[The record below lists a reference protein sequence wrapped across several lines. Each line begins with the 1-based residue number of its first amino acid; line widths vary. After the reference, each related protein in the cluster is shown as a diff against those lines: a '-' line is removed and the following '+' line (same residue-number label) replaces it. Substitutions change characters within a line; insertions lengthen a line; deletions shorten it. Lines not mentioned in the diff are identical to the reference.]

1 MSPLNTHTL
10 RWRGGWAR
18 IGPFRSNGDVARL
31 TMGVDAPP
39 SASVIERCL
48 GEAQARSYKAV
59 VTNALSAA
67 DSMPFVA
74 AGFSVRERLH
84 LLAHDLHQPPPIAG
98 ATRRARR
105 HDHGP
110 VLDLDAT
117 AFDAEW
123 RLDDGGLAEVLRATP
138 VTRFRVTPELAS
150 TISGYAVTG
159 RSGRTGYLQRIA
171 VHADARRRGHG
182 RALVAD
188 ALRWLSRRSVDRALV
203 NTQLDNDAALAL
215 YESSGF
221 RRLPVGLC
229 VLGRTL

>member
-1 MSPLNTHTL
+1 
-10 RWRGGWAR
+10 
-18 IGPFRSNGDVARL
+18 
-31 TMGVDAPP
+31 
-39 SASVIERCL
+39 
-48 GEAQARSYKAV
+48 ARSYKAV

-84 LLAHDLHQPPPIAG
+84 LLAHDLHQLPPIAG

-138 VTRFRVTPELAS
+138 VTRFRVPPELAS

-215 YESSGF
+215 YVSSGF

-229 VLGRTL
+229 VLGRTLGGAPPRSWPRPSLRSCSEPCPREQACNRRRRRRRLRPTRCVWCSPSSRRG